1 MTRPA
6 AAPAPL
12 TYGPA
17 YLGLYACLTLGVMC
31 NCFLDIQYGH
41 FGFEVT
47 LWALLFG
54 LTLFLGWR
62 QQGVASELGR
72 GWQKAVL
79 VMAGVLFFL
88 ILLPVWGMPRGG
100 LYLLCG
106 MQAAQNC
113 ISVSRRY
120 FYMGLLVSAVL
131 VLFAAAHYRADWTML
146 FYLLPYVLAVV
157 LSLVAEQVDRRSR
170 QVQAQALGDGRVAGQ
185 GLAAVTASLVI
196 LGLAGLFYA
205 ITPQV
210 SWADLSWKHGLPGGV
225 QLGESPAGGGAG
237 GGSGGHGAA
246 GGSGG
251 GGGGAGEAGPL
262 RSAWPGPGEMRLAA
276 RRPGMPEW
284 QASAINHLAD
294 WLERLTQATAP
305 ACEAVEDWW
314 ERFKQWMQEHLQE
327 VVQTLLA
334 LLLLALVLAYWLLA
348 RETGPLA
355 WLRTRLDYLRLGLG
369 GHHGA
374 GGRGIRQY
382 FHAAERLFAYYGEP
396 RAAAQGPREYGRQLH
411 RRYPDLAEDLHVLT
425 GYFDIVSYSGR
436 EPRPQALAA
445 MRQAYRRV
453 FRTLTD

>member
-41 FGFEVT
+41 FVFEVT

-113 ISVSRRY
+113 ISVSRRH

-170 QVQAQALGDGRVAGQ
+170 LVQALALGDGRVAGQ

-196 LGLAGLFYA
+196 LGLAGLF
-205 ITPQV
+205 
-210 SWADLSWKHGLPGGV
+210 
-225 QLGESPAGGGAG
+225 
-237 GGSGGHGAA
+237 
-246 GGSGG
+246 
-251 GGGGAGEAGPL
+251 
-262 RSAWPGPGEMRLAA
+262 
-276 RRPGMPEW
+276 
-284 QASAINHLAD
+284 
-294 WLERLTQATAP
+294 
-305 ACEAVEDWW
+305 
-314 ERFKQWMQEHLQE
+314 
-327 VVQTLLA
+327 
-334 LLLLALVLAYWLLA
+334 
-348 RETGPLA
+348 
-355 WLRTRLDYLRLGLG
+355 
-369 GHHGA
+369 
-374 GGRGIRQY
+374 
-382 FHAAERLFAYYGEP
+382 
-396 RAAAQGPREYGRQLH
+396 
-411 RRYPDLAEDLHVLT
+411 
-425 GYFDIVSYSGR
+425 
-436 EPRPQALAA
+436 
-445 MRQAYRRV
+445 
-453 FRTLTD
+453 